1 MKEMLRVAEAENQRK
16 KEETENKDVLGAN
29 FPMQFY
35 YSDCL
40 ILPYNEETEG
50 IYIHVSRLM
59 SQPFPCKRKLFPH
72 QQHG

>member
-40 ILPYNEETEG
+40 INLTMKKQKEY
-50 IYIHVSRLM
+50 IYTY
-59 SQPFPCKRKLFPH
+59 Q
-72 QQHG
+72 G

>member
-40 ILPYNEETEG
+40 IHLTMKKQKEY
-50 IYIHVSRLM
+50 IYTY
-59 SQPFPCKRKLFPH
+59 Q
-72 QQHG
+72 G

>member
-35 YSDCL
+35 YSNCL
-40 ILPYNEETEG
+40 I
-50 IYIHVSRLM
+50 I
-59 SQPFPCKRKLFPH
+59 SQ
-72 QQHG
+72 